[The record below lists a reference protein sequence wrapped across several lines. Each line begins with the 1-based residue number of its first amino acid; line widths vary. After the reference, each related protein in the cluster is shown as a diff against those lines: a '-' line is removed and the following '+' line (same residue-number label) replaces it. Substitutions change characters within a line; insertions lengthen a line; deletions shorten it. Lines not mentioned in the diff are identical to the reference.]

1 MVQDKKK
8 AASVEAMCVWRH
20 TPPILCPTC
29 KLPTSPTWN
38 DNYKDEFGQRL
49 WLRACPKC
57 EKVFTPEPELKL
69 IEGLPI
75 VHDRTKSN

>member
-1 MVQDKKK
+1 MEQNKKK
-8 AASVEAMCVWRH
+8 AASDEAMCVWRH
-20 TPPILCPTC
+20 TPPILCPDC
-29 KLPTSPTWN
+29 KVPTIPTWDEN
-38 DNYKDEFGQRL
+38 HKDEFGQRL

-75 VHDRTKSN
+75 VRDGTK